1 MEKKSWIVTLVAAGA
16 VAGTLSVLAPAGTA
30 TAADRRPVDATRPNP
45 SYWPQGS
52 EMGRQDRGARPS
64 QAPPA
69 SNYHADYHADYSVN
83 RDGTARGPRDE
94 GRDARQDGPTFPDPD
109 RYRRAPFGWSR

>member
-16 VAGTLSVLAPAGTA
+16 VAGALSALAPAGTA
-30 TAADRRPVDATRPNP
+30 TAADRRPVDATRPDP

-52 EMGRQDRGARPS
+52 ETGRRDRSARSP

-69 SNYHADYHADYSVN
+69 SPYHADYHADYSVT
-83 RDGTARGPRDE
+83 RDGAARDPRNE
-94 GRDARQDGPTFPDPD
+94 GRDARQDGPTFPEPD
-109 RYRRAPFGWSR
+109 RYRRAPFGWRR